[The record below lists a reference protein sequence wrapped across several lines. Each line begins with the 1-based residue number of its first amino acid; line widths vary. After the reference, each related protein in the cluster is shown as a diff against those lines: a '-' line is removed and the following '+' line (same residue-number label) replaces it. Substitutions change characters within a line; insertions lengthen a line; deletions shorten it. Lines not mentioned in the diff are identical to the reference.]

1 MSYGISF
8 LRREP
13 GQTWHDAHEALATR
27 APETVD
33 YAVWSVVAVA
43 AHGVLGVASE
53 DLLNCEVTQLS
64 TGLQAACYL
73 GQWSVSV
80 PYWPSGEAAGELAT
94 QLRAV
99 SEIIE
104 RATGLTAYDPQI
116 GAMLSEIDDLAGSA
130 APFDLTAAPCGS

>member
-13 GQTWHDAHEALATR
+13 GQTWNDAFEALETR

-43 AHGVLGVASE
+43 AHDVLGVASE

-64 TGLQAACYL
+64 TGLQVACYL
-73 GQWSVSV
+73 GRWSVSV
-80 PYWPSGEAAGELAT
+80 PYWPSGEAASELAVR
-94 QLRAV
+94 LRAV
-99 SEIIE
+99 AAIVEG
-104 RATGLTAYDPQI
+104 ATGLTAYDPQI
-116 GAMLSEIDDLAGSA
+116 GSALSEIDDLAGA
-130 APFDLTAAPCGS
+130 AAALDLVAAQCGS